1 MEAFADRALAEGP
14 PLPGAPI
21 SAPVPAPGL
30 RLPRVAMGGAG
41 GGAALL
47 LSSSLSVQAAA
58 ALASQKFGS
67 ISPAG
72 VAAIS
77 LTLAALIL
85 GVRGR
90 PRVRGWSAARWR
102 AVALLG
108 VACAANAVL
117 FYLALD
123 HLPLGTVVTI
133 EFLGPLGLAL
143 ASARSHHHL
152 VAVACALA
160 GVALASGASASFD
173 LVGVGLALA
182 AAAAFAAYVLASRRA
197 GAYPDAGQSL
207 AVALAVAAVLLAP
220 LTASAAGRI
229 DGLAV
234 LAILA
239 AVAFFGRALPYGLEI
254 LAFRR
259 LRPGQAGVLLSA
271 EPAIA
276 AVVGAVALGEA
287 ISPLQVVGIVLVVG
301 AGALVLRD
309 ASA

>member
-1 MEAFADRALAEGP
+1 L
-14 PLPGAPI
+14 
-21 SAPVPAPGL
+21 PAPGL
-30 RLPRVAMGGAG
+30 RLPRVALGGPA

-58 ALASQKFGS
+58 ALASRQFAAIG
-67 ISPAG
+67 PAG

-77 LTLAALIL
+77 LTIAALLL

-108 VACAANAVL
+108 AVCAANAVL

-143 ASARSHHHL
+143 ASARTHHHL
-152 VAVACALA
+152 LAVACAFG
-160 GVALASGASASFD
+160 GVALASGASPSFD
-173 LVGVGLALA
+173 LLGAGLALA
-182 AAAAFAAYVLASRRA
+182 AAAAFACYVLASRRA
-197 GAYPDAGQSL
+197 GAFPDAGQSL

-229 DGLAV
+229 DGVAV
-234 LAILA
+234 LGVLA

-276 AVVGAVALGEA
+276 AVVGAIALGQPLH
-287 ISPLQVVGIVLVVG
+287 PLQVLGIALVVG

-309 ASA
+309 ASV